1 MDVKVPHSKQ
11 RTMEDDKERNRK
23 KLPGAKVQGGGGDGK
38 CSSAAPPAKAGSN
51 VKDDVGDDGRGKN
64 RSDDDSDDGWGD
76 DGWGKKRSGSTRV
89 YKTKGS
95 WKFARRTLAAPLP
108 ADLLP
113 SEQLFCIDREG
124 RKEAA
129 PTDSVHATVSGTKR
143 GREEE
148 EHMQAKGGK
157 DTDQKKRG

>member
-1 MDVKVPHSKQ
+1 MKVPHSKQ

-23 KLPGAKVQGGGGDGK
+23 KLPGAKVQGDGGDGK
-38 CSSAAPPAKAGSN
+38 CSSAAPPAKAGST
-51 VKDDVGDDGRGKN
+51 VK
-64 RSDDDSDDGWGD
+64 DDDSDDGWGRD
-76 DGWGKKRSGSTRV
+76 RSKSTQV

-129 PTDSVHATVSGTKR
+129 PTDSVHGTVNGTKR

-157 DTDQKKRG
+157 DTDQKKRS

>member
-95 WKFARRTLAAPLP
+95 WKFARRTLAAPMP
-108 ADLLP
+108 VELLP
-113 SEQLFCIDREG
+113 PEQLFCIDREG

-129 PTDSVHATVSGTKR
+129 PIDSVDGTVSGTKR

>member
-51 VKDDVGDDGRGKN
+51 VKDDVSDDGRGKN

-76 DGWGKKRSGSTRV
+76 DGWGRKRSGSTRV

-95 WKFARRTLAAPLP
+95 WKFARRTLAAPMP
-108 ADLLP
+108 VELLP
-113 SEQLFCIDREG
+113 PEQLFGIDREG

-129 PTDSVHATVSGTKR
+129 PIDSVDGTVSGTKR

-148 EHMQAKGGK
+148 EHM
-157 DTDQKKRG
+157 